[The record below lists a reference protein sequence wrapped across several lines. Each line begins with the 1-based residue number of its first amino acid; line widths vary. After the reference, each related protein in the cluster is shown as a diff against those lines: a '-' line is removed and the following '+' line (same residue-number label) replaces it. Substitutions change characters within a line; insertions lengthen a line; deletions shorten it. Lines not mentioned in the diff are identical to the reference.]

1 MPLPNIIVACILASC
16 AAAYTGFRLYSIGYQ
31 RALKDLRETLE
42 DERGNSVHERA
53 HYRQRGLAGAALFF
67 FITSMTPCLVL
78 GQVTESRSSEQRQA
92 DLEMIL
98 SALETNPDSIMA
110 LVANGW
116 QPPINGRRFLW
127 HYRERTGDVMH
138 QAYPDSVFDMLLYP
152 PKTDSVLK
160 CEAAYLMAAD
170 VFRRA
175 AVFSAVD
182 VLMERARECAEGEDG

>member
-1 MPLPNIIVACILASC
+1 MPLPNIIVACILAAC
-16 AAAYTGFRLYSIGYQ
+16 AVAYAGLRLYWSGYR

-42 DERGNSVHERA
+42 DERDNSVHERA

-92 DLEMIL
+92 DLEMIF

-110 LVANGW
+110 LVADGW

-127 HYRERTGDVMH
+127 HYRDITGDVMH
-138 QAYPDSVFDMLLYP
+138 QVYPDSIFDLLLYP
-152 PKTDSVLK
+152 PRSQSVLD
-160 CEAAYLMAAD
+160 CEAGYLIAAD
-170 VFRRA
+170 VFRKA

-182 VLMERARECAEGEDG
+182 VLMEKARQCADGEAR